1 MCLGLALSLSVATTR
16 SEAPSAYV
24 AGIGEWQEARETRLT
39 ADDGWLTVAGLFWLE
54 DGEQSFGSDP
64 ESAIVLPESAPS
76 RAGSFIMSEGKV
88 RVRVVPGVSVTCDG
102 QPVGEMLLTSDADG
116 EPDVLV
122 LDDLRLFLIKRS
134 KGHAIRMRHLNAPA
148 RRAFTGIDCFPVDP
162 EWRVEARF
170 VAYDSPKR
178 IPIANVVGS
187 VDTSLASGYVEF
199 ERDGQLFHLDP
210 IGDSPESETLFIIF
224 KDQTSGRETYPP
236 GRFLVA
242 SRLPDGEVVIDFNK
256 AYNPPC
262 AFTDYATCPLPPPEN
277 QLAIR
282 ITAGERLYRRH

>member
-1 MCLGLALSLSVATTR
+1 MSLGLALSLSAVLAR

-24 AGIGEWQEARETRLT
+24 AEILEWQEARETRLK
-39 ADDGWLTVAGLFWLE
+39 ADNGWLTVAGLFWLE
-54 DGEQSFGSDP
+54 EGEQNFGSDP
-64 ESAIVLPESAPS
+64 ESATVLPESAPF

-88 RVRVVPGVSVTCDG
+88 RVRVVPGVSVTCKG
-102 QPVGEMLLTSDADG
+102 QPVDEMLLTSDAEG

-122 LDDLRLFLIKRS
+122 LGDLRLFLIKRS

-148 RRAFTGIDCFPVDP
+148 RRDFTGLDHFPVDP
-162 EWRVEARF
+162 GWRIEARF

-187 VDTSLASGYVEF
+187 VDTALASGYLEF
-199 ERDGQLFHLDP
+199 ERDRQLFRLDP

-242 SRLPDGEVVIDFNK
+242 SRLQDGRAVIDFNR

-262 AFTDYATCPLPPPEN
+262 AFTDHATCPLPPPGN
-277 QLAIR
+277 QLPIR
-282 ITAGERLYRRH
+282 VTAGEKLYRRH